1 MTGHFQYWNSYC
13 RSPIATTDFD
23 GAVSHL
29 FDPTFPGSFPIW
41 PINCLICIKS
51 TFFTVILFNI
61 FLTKYCYPLPV
72 ILSPTPLKSKAE
84 HHLHE
89 LHVQTILYKCL
100 AKDNNWSLR
109 VQCMTTN
116 YILLLRFYIS
126 QQRQDWSVKLYMKW
140 TQSSD

>member
-1 MTGHFQYWNSYC
+1 MFDWSFSVLKLILQVTYC
-13 RSPIATTDFD
+13 NYGFWWCSK
-23 GAVSHL
+23 S
-29 FDPTFPGSFPIW
+29 PIW
-41 PINCLICIKS
+41 PNFSWKLSHLTYKLPDLHKISLFYS
-51 TFFTVILFNI
+51 YFNI

-84 HHLHE
+84 HRLHE

-109 VQCMTTN
+109 VQCMTIN